1 MTIDEVTLARF
12 RKEREESQTHYAQ
25 AESAFLTAWIQGI
38 KIVGESWFTFNPT
51 FCEKAERIEQVT
63 DKWQV
68 IPNFE
73 LINERIGVLSGGEAA
88 LLAAMCSFYNAEWG
102 GKLMLDGDLLGLA
115 DLSGKL
121 DLQGN
126 RVIAELMLNYTGW

>member
-102 GKLMLDGDLLGLA
+102 GKLMLDGGLLGLA